1 MNDIYRKY
9 KEQINYIFFGALT
22 TLVNFVSY
30 FLSYK
35 KFGISNVPSNIIA
48 WILSVVFAF
57 IVNKLWVFESKSW
70 RKEIA
75 IKEFISFV
83 SVRLFTGIFDTTI
96 MYLGVDILKINE
108 VLVKITSN
116 IIVLITNYIGSKVLI
131 FRKK

>member
-9 KEQINYIFFGALT
+9 KEQINYIFFGVLT

-96 MYLGVDILKINE
+96 MYLGVDILKFNE